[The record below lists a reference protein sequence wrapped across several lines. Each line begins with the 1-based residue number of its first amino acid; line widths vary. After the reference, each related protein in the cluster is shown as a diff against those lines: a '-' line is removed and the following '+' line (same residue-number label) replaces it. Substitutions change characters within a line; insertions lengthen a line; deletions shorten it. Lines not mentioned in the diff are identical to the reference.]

1 MHGVLPR
8 HQRAQGA
15 ALLHATPGGIA
26 RLHQKAPLRF
36 LFPAPEPDEPL
47 QAALVNTA
55 GGLAGGDEVSAAVTL
70 ASGAAALVTTPAAE
84 KIYRSLGPAV
94 RVANRIEVA
103 EGAVL
108 EWLPQETILF
118 DGAVLE
124 RRMHARVVPGGTLL
138 AAESLVLGRIARGE
152 AWRTGRVFDS
162 WRLQMGERLAWADAF
177 GCEAG
182 ARDAPFGLD
191 GAESLG
197 LVLLAMEEAGRQREL
212 ARDLTNGAATLLRP
226 NLLLLRFLGEAGAVR
241 AGIAA
246 ALPALRA
253 AALSRPARL
262 PRLWTC

>member
-8 HQRAQGA
+8 HQRAEGA

-55 GGLAGGDEVSAAVTL
+55 GGLAGGDEVGATVTL
-70 ASGAAALVTTPAAE
+70 APGAAALVTTPAAE

-94 RVANRIEVA
+94 RVTNRIEVA
-103 EGAVL
+103 EGAML
-108 EWLPQETILF
+108 EWVPQETILF

-124 RRMHARVVPGGTLL
+124 RRTHARVAPGGVLL
-138 AAESLVLGRIARGE
+138 AAEALVLGRIASGE
-152 AWRTGRVFDS
+152 TWRVGRVLDS
-162 WRLQMGERLAWADAF
+162 WRLHLGERLAWAEGF
-177 GCEAG
+177 GCEAT

-191 GAESLG
+191 GAQSLG
-197 LVLLAMEEAGRQREL
+197 LVLLAIEEAGRHREL
-212 ARDLTNGAATLLRP
+212 GRELTNGAATLLRP
-226 NLLLLRFLGEAGAVR
+226 NLLLLRFLGDAQSVR
-241 AGIAA
+241 SGIAA

-253 AALSRPARL
+253 AALNRPARL